1 MTGSGT
7 LLDPYIIWDAT
18 DLQNMNLDLTAYY
31 ELGQDIDASATVGW
45 NGGLGF
51 EPVGG
56 WGGAAA
62 FTGTFDGKGYRI
74 TGLTVNRAADDYI
87 GLFGETD
94 GAIIKNIGMT
104 NVNITGRRDVAAL
117 VGYSRYNT
125 IISDCYSTGAITAL
139 ADAYDVAGLVGDNRD
154 STISGCNSTCSIT
167 VSGGGLYD
175 IGGLSGDN
183 RGTITNS
190 YSTGSVSVTGV
201 DIYDIGGLSGDNSGT
216 ITNSYSTGSV
226 SGTAGADIYDIGG
239 LSGDNSGTITNS
251 YFAGSVSVTGVD
263 ISDVGGLSGD
273 NRGTITNS
281 YSTGSVSGTAGA
293 DIYDIGGLAGD
304 NRGIITN
311 SYSTGS
317 VSGTAGAD
325 IYDIGG
331 LSGENSGTITN
342 SYFAG
347 SVSVTGVDI
356 YDIGGFLGNN
366 TADVTNS
373 FWDIETSGQATSD
386 GGTGL
391 TSAEMVYGKA
401 FAVAGWVQTIWR
413 LNDGYYPCLIGVS
426 PSCAYSPI
434 PYPPWPPL
442 PPTPPPPI
450 IVTAIVGTLPATNIA
465 ENHATLNG
473 VLTNSLAKY
482 GEVRFQYGT
491 TSAYGMNTPWQDG
504 FFTGDDFY
512 ANITDV
518 GEGSAYHFRA
528 QFRGS
533 PIVSGSDMTFST
545 LSSLGPVTMVSEEL
559 MQLLEG

>member
-7 LLDPYIIWDAT
+7 LLDPFIIWDVT
-18 DLQNMNLDLTAYY
+18 DLQNMELDLTAYY

-167 VSGGGLYD
+167 VSGGGLHD
-175 IGGLSGDN
+175 IGGLAGDN
-183 RGTITNS
+183 R
-190 YSTGSVSVTGV
+190 
-201 DIYDIGGLSGDNSGT
+201 
-216 ITNSYSTGSV
+216 
-226 SGTAGADIYDIGG
+226 
-239 LSGDNSGTITNS
+239 GTITNS

-263 ISDVGGLSGD
+263 ISDVGGLSGE
-273 NRGTITNS
+273 NSGTITNS

-293 DIYDIGGLAGD
+293 DIY
-304 NRGIITN
+304 
-311 SYSTGS
+311 Y
-317 VSGTAGAD
+317 
-325 IYDIGG
+325 IGG